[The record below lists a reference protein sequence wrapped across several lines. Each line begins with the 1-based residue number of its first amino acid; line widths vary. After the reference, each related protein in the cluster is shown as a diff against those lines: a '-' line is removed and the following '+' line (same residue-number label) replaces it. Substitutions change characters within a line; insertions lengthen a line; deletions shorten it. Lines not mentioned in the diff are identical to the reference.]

1 MARPRHY
8 INHVGPGELGFFTTT
23 ALDFAHL
30 FCREEM
36 REAMTWLLLNHL
48 LTSKATL
55 HAFVV
60 MKHHIHF
67 VARMPQTQH
76 GNEFVQ
82 ELKRSSALTLKPLLL
97 PEEVDQLKQ
106 QTGLNRHTFW
116 KRSYRSVP
124 IYTEALLEQKIA
136 YTHANPVKKE
146 YVDNAR
152 DYRWSSAWALERE
165 DLVGENY
172 QLRLEPLRN
181 EFKPPPTSMP
191 Q

>member
-23 ALDFAHL
+23 ALYFAQL

-124 IYTEALLEQKIA
+124 IYTEALLEQRLPLVQRLSTGK
-136 YTHANPVKKE
+136 
-146 YVDNAR
+146 AR
-152 DYRWSSAWALERE
+152 PHESKLPAKTRAPPKRIQATTNLDAS
-165 DLVGENY
+165 VV
-172 QLRLEPLRN
+172 
-181 EFKPPPTSMP
+181 PPPRFSP
-191 Q
+191 VGA